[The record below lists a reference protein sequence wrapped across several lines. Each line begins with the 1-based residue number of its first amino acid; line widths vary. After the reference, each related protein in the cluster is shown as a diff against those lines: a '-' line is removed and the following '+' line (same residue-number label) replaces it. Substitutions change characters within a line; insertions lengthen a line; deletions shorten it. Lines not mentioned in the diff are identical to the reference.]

1 MIVHPTRVAT
11 HVTTT
16 AGTVLVGRPGSPGMG
31 FGRALLVGDAH
42 PAAGGLTS
50 AGAESGGPEEEAGRL
65 RAALAEAAR
74 ELTSLARATS
84 EAAGDEV
91 GSIFEAQALFAID
104 PGIVDPALAAVA
116 AGQGAADAILAVTEA
131 QAQQLAAVDD
141 AYFAERAADV
151 RDVGRRV
158 AGLVRGEPR
167 PDLWHPDGQ
176 LAVLVADDLD
186 PSVGAAL
193 RKELVGGSV
202 LAGGAPT
209 SHAAIVARALGI
221 PLVLGLGSQIRV
233 ITAGVDLA
241 VDGSGGQ
248 VAVDPS
254 PAAVDDLR
262 RSMST
267 MDLRGAS
274 GQLAERPHGI
284 AIVANV
290 GSPHEA
296 EAAAAAGAEGI
307 GLVRTELL
315 FIGRHAP
322 PTMAE
327 QRSTYAAIRDAMR
340 GRPVTFRT
348 LDIGGD
354 KPAAWQT
361 GPIEA
366 NPALGI
372 RGVRLGQRQPSLL
385 DEQLRALVE
394 AADGGDLRVMI
405 PMVATLEELEG
416 VRERLD
422 AVTMA
427 VVAGGGRR
435 PASVDLGVMI
445 EVPAAAVMADV
456 LASSAAFFSIGT
468 NDLVQYTMAA
478 DRTHHELADLAS
490 PLQPAIL
497 RLIDGVVRA
506 GERHACHVAVC
517 GEAAADP
524 AVVPILIGLGVTE
537 LSVTP
542 SAIAGVR
549 NLVAGLD
556 PTECRTLAERALAS
570 RTLAEVRALVV

>member
-1 MIVHPTRVAT
+1 MTVPDTPVST
-11 HVTTT
+11 GGTT
-16 AGTVLVGRPGSPGMG
+16 AGTVLIGRPGSPGVG
-31 FGRALLVGDAH
+31 FGRALRVGEAR
-42 PAAGGLTS
+42 PASGGL
-50 AGAESGGPEEEAGRL
+50 APAPVPAGGPEEEAARL
-65 RAALAEAAR
+65 RSALAEAAH

-91 GSIFEAQALFAID
+91 GAIFEAQALFAVD
-104 PGIVDPALAAVA
+104 PGIVDPAFAAVA

-131 QAQQLAAVDD
+131 QAQLLAAVDN
-141 AYFAERAADV
+141 AYLAERAADV

-158 AGLVRGEPR
+158 AALARGEPR
-167 PDLWHPDGQ
+167 PDPWRSDGH

-186 PSVGAAL
+186 PSIVASL
-193 RKELVGGSV
+193 RKELVAGIV
-202 LAGGAPT
+202 LADGAPT

-221 PLVLGLGSQIRV
+221 PLVLGLGSQIAG
-233 ITAGVDLA
+233 ITADVDLA

-248 VAVDPS
+248 VTVDPS
-254 PAAVDDLR
+254 PVTVDELR
-262 RSMST
+262 RSRAT
-267 MDLRGAS
+267 LDLHGAS
-274 GQLAERPHGI
+274 STPVDRPLGI

-296 EAAAAAGAEGI
+296 QAAAAAGADGI

-322 PTMAE
+322 PNVAE
-327 QRSTYAAIRDAMR
+327 QRSTYAAIRAAMR

-361 GPIEA
+361 GPTEA

-385 DEQLRALVE
+385 DDQLRALVE

-405 PMVATLEELEG
+405 PMVATVEELDA
-416 VRERLD
+416 VRERLE
-422 AVTMA
+422 AVTAA
-427 VVAGGGRR
+427 VVADGGRR
-435 PASVDLGVMI
+435 PASVDLGAMI
-445 EVPAAAVMADV
+445 EVPAAAVMAEV
-456 LASSAAFFSIGT
+456 LARSAGFFSIGT

-478 DRTHHELADLAS
+478 DRTRHELADLAS
-490 PLQPAIL
+490 PLQPAVL

-524 AVVPILIGLGVTE
+524 AVVPILVGLGVTE

-542 SAIAGVR
+542 SAIGGVR
-549 NLVAGLD
+549 ALLAGLD
-556 PTECRTLAERALAS
+556 LDACRTLATRALQA
-570 RTLAEVRALVV
+570 RTLAEVRALVA

>member
-1 MIVHPTRVAT
+1 MTVPDTPVST
-11 HVTTT
+11 GGTT
-16 AGTVLVGRPGSPGMG
+16 AGTVLIGRPGSPGVG
-31 FGRALLVGDAH
+31 FGRALRVGEAR
-42 PAAGGLTS
+42 PASGGL
-50 AGAESGGPEEEAGRL
+50 APAPVPAGGPEEEAARL
-65 RAALAEAAR
+65 RSALAEAAH

-91 GSIFEAQALFAID
+91 GAIFEAQALFAVD
-104 PGIVDPALAAVA
+104 PGIVDPAFAAVA

-131 QAQQLAAVDD
+131 QAQLLAAVDN
-141 AYFAERAADV
+141 AYLAERAADV

-158 AGLVRGEPR
+158 AALARGEPR
-167 PDLWHPDGQ
+167 PDPWRSDGH

-186 PSVGAAL
+186 PSIVASL
-193 RKELVGGSV
+193 RKELVAGIV
-202 LAGGAPT
+202 LADGAPT

-221 PLVLGLGSQIRV
+221 PLVLGLGSQIAG
-233 ITAGVDLA
+233 ITADVDLA

-248 VAVDPS
+248 VTVDPS
-254 PAAVDDLR
+254 PVTVDELR
-262 RSMST
+262 RSRAT
-267 MDLRGAS
+267 LDLHGAS
-274 GQLAERPHGI
+274 STPVDRPLGI

-296 EAAAAAGAEGI
+296 QAAAAAGADGI

-322 PTMAE
+322 PNVAE
-327 QRSTYAAIRDAMR
+327 QRSTYAAIRAAMR

-354 KPAAWQT
+354 KPAAWHT
-361 GPIEA
+361 GPTEA

-385 DEQLRALVE
+385 DDQLRALVE

-405 PMVATLEELEG
+405 PMVATVEELDA
-416 VRERLD
+416 VRERLE
-422 AVTMA
+422 AVTAA
-427 VVAGGGRR
+427 VVADGGRR
-435 PASVDLGVMI
+435 PASVDLGAMI
-445 EVPAAAVMADV
+445 EVPAAAVMAEV
-456 LASSAAFFSIGT
+456 LARSAGFFSIGT

-478 DRTHHELADLAS
+478 DRTRHELADLAS
-490 PLQPAIL
+490 PLQPAVL

-524 AVVPILIGLGVTE
+524 AVVPILVGLGVTE

-542 SAIAGVR
+542 SAIGGVR
-549 NLVAGLD
+549 ALLAGLD
-556 PTECRTLAERALAS
+556 LDACRTLATRALQA
-570 RTLAEVRALVV
+570 RTLAEVRALVA

>member
-1 MIVHPTRVAT
+1 MTVPDTRVST
-11 HVTTT
+11 GGTT
-16 AGTVLVGRPGSPGMG
+16 AGTMLVGRPGSPGVG
-31 FGRALLVGDAH
+31 FGRALRVGEARPATGGLA
-42 PAAGGLTS
+42 PAAVDAG
-50 AGAESGGPEEEAGRL
+50 GAEEEVARL
-65 RAALAEAAR
+65 RSALAEAAR
-74 ELTSLARATS
+74 ELTSLAQATS

-91 GSIFEAQALFAID
+91 GAIFEAQALFAVD

-116 AGQGAADAILAVTEA
+116 AGSRAADAILAVTEA

-158 AGLVRGEPR
+158 AALARGEPR
-167 PDLWHPDGQ
+167 PDLWHSDGQ

-186 PSVGAAL
+186 PSIVASL
-193 RKELVGGSV
+193 RKELVAGIV
-202 LAGGAPT
+202 LGGGAPT

-221 PLVLGLGSQIRV
+221 PLVLGLGSQIAG

-241 VDGSGGQ
+241 VDGSAGQ
-248 VAVDPS
+248 VTVDPS
-254 PAAVDDLR
+254 PVTVDDLR
-262 RSMST
+262 RSSST
-267 MDLRGAS
+267 LDLPGAS
-274 GQLAERPHGI
+274 STPVEAPLGI

-296 EAAAAAGAEGI
+296 QAAAAAGADGI

-322 PTMAE
+322 PNVAE

-361 GPIEA
+361 GPTEA

-372 RGVRLGQRQPSLL
+372 RGVRLGQRHPSLL
-385 DEQLRALVE
+385 DDQLRALVE
-394 AADGGDLRVMI
+394 AADGGDLRIMI
-405 PMVATLEELEG
+405 PMVATVEELDD
-416 VRERLD
+416 VRERLE
-422 AVTMA
+422 AVTAA
-427 VVAGGGRR
+427 VVGDGGRR
-435 PASVDLGVMI
+435 PASVDLGAMI
-445 EVPAAAVMADV
+445 EVPAAAVMAEV
-456 LASSAAFFSIGT
+456 LARSAAFFSIGT

-478 DRTHHELADLAS
+478 DRTRHELADLAS
-490 PLQPAIL
+490 PLQPAVI

-542 SAIAGVR
+542 SAIGGVR
-549 NLVAGLD
+549 SLIAGLD
-556 PTECRTLAERALAS
+556 MADCRMLAERALAS
-570 RTLAEVRALVV
+570 RTLAEVRALTG

>member
-1 MIVHPTRVAT
+1 VSVPDARVSAG
-11 HVTTT
+11 VTTT
-16 AGTVLVGRPGSPGMG
+16 AGTVLVGRPGSPGVG
-31 FGRALLVGDAH
+31 FGRALRVGEAR
-42 PAAGGLTS
+42 PAGGEHS
-50 AGAESGGPEEEAGRL
+50 PPAVQARGAEDEAMRL
-65 RAALAEAAR
+65 RSALAEAAR
-74 ELTSLARATS
+74 ELTSLARSTS
-84 EAAGDEV
+84 EVAGDEV
-91 GSIFEAQALFAID
+91 GAIFEAQALFAVD

-116 AGQGAADAILAVTEA
+116 AGRRAADAILAVTEA

-158 AGLVRGEPR
+158 AALARGEPR
-167 PDLWHPDGQ
+167 PDLWHADGQ

-186 PSVGAAL
+186 PSIVASL
-193 RKELVGGSV
+193 RKELVAGIV

-221 PLVLGLGSQIRV
+221 PLVLGLGSQI
-233 ITAGVDLA
+233 AGIIAGIDLA

-248 VAVDPS
+248 VTIDPS
-254 PAAVDDLR
+254 PATIDDLR
-262 RSMST
+262 RSRST
-267 MDLRGAS
+267 LDLPGAS
-274 GQLAERPHGI
+274 STPVERPLGI
-284 AIVANV
+284 AVVANV

-296 EAAAAAGAEGI
+296 QAAAAAGADGI

-322 PTMAE
+322 PNVAE

-361 GPIEA
+361 GPTEA

-385 DEQLRALVE
+385 DDQLRALVE
-394 AADGGDLRVMI
+394 AADGDELRIMI
-405 PMVATLEELEG
+405 PMVATVEELDG
-416 VRERLD
+416 IRERLE
-422 AVTMA
+422 AVTAA
-427 VVAGGGRR
+427 VVADGGRR
-435 PASVDLGVMI
+435 PASVDLGAMI
-445 EVPAAAVMADV
+445 EVPAAAVMAEA
-456 LASSAAFFSIGT
+456 LARSAAFFSIGT

-478 DRTHHELADLAS
+478 DRTRHELADLAS
-490 PLQPAIL
+490 PLQPAVI

-506 GERHACHVAVC
+506 GEGHGCHVAVC

-542 SAIAGVR
+542 SAIGGVR
-549 NLVAGLD
+549 ALLAGLD
-556 PTECRTLAERALAS
+556 LEACRTLAARALQA

>member
-1 MIVHPTRVAT
+1 MSDTRVSRGA
-11 HVTTT
+11 TTT
-16 AGTVLVGRPGSPGMG
+16 AGTVLVGRPGSPGVG
-31 FGRALLVGDAH
+31 FGRALRVGEVPPTPGGLA
-42 PAAGGLTS
+42 PAEVQAGGPD
-50 AGAESGGPEEEAGRL
+50 AEAARL

-91 GSIFEAQALFAID
+91 GAIFEAQALFAVD

-116 AGQGAADAILAVTEA
+116 AGSRAADAILAVTEA

-158 AGLVRGEPR
+158 AALARGEPR
-167 PDLWHPDGQ
+167 PDLWHSDGQ

-186 PSVGAAL
+186 PSIVASL
-193 RKELVGGSV
+193 RKELVAGIALG
-202 LAGGAPT
+202 GGAPT

-221 PLVLGLGSQIRV
+221 PLVLGLGSQIAG
-233 ITAGVDLA
+233 ISAGVDLA

-248 VAVDPS
+248 VTVDPS
-254 PAAVDDLR
+254 PAMVDDLR
-262 RSMST
+262 RSRSM
-267 MDLRGAS
+267 LEVPGAS
-274 GQLAERPHGI
+274 SSAVERPLGI

-296 EAAAAAGAEGI
+296 QAAAAADADGI

-322 PTMAE
+322 PNVAE

-361 GPIEA
+361 GPAEA

-385 DEQLRALVE
+385 DDQLRALVE
-394 AADGGDLRVMI
+394 AADGDDLRIMI
-405 PMVATLEELEG
+405 PMVATVEELDG
-416 VRERLD
+416 VRERLE
-422 AVTMA
+422 AVTAA
-427 VVAGGGRR
+427 VVADGGRR
-435 PASVDLGVMI
+435 PASVDLGAMI
-445 EVPAAAVMADV
+445 EVPAAAVMAEA
-456 LASSAAFFSIGT
+456 LAGSAAFFSIGT

-478 DRTHHELADLAS
+478 DRTRHELADLAS
-490 PLQPAIL
+490 PLQPAVI

-506 GERHACHVAVC
+506 GERHGCHVAVC

-542 SAIAGVR
+542 SAIGGVR
-549 NLVAGLD
+549 ALLAGLD
-556 PTECRTLAERALAS
+556 LDECRALATRAVQA
-570 RTLAEVRALVV
+570 RTLAEVRALLA